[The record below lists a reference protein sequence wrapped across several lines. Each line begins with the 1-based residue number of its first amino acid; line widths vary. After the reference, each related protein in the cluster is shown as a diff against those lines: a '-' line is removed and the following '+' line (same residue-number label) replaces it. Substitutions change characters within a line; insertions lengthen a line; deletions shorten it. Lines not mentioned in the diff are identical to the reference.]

1 MPDALL
7 YSVLYFLIFV
17 GSISAIAWLA
27 VYFHPARPWDLR
39 PVGDD
44 STPPEGPAVWPRVAI
59 LVPARNESES
69 LPATLPALLA
79 QDYPGAFRVLLVDDR
94 SADGTAETA
103 ERLARENGAAQRL
116 TVLRG
121 QALPDGWAGKVWA
134 LEQARRYCESAGEGP
149 PAYFLLT
156 DADIRHAPQSLR
168 RLVAESEAG
177 SLALNS
183 RMARLRCASTAE
195 KGLIP
200 AFLFFFNLLYPMRRV
215 NDPGD
220 PLAAAAGGC
229 VLLKRER
236 LAAVGGFE
244 PIKSAIIDD
253 VSLARTIKA
262 PGAPIRLALSRNEV
276 VSLRAYE
283 TLVEIWKM
291 VRRTAFTELKYSW
304 LRLAGALLGLGL
316 MFAVPICWMLAGLGL
331 LAAGLSGSPG
341 LLAILA
347 LVLLVK
353 GLFAYALMTLVYRPA
368 VGFYELPRAWAWTL
382 PAAGLL
388 YACMTLDSAVRH
400 LFGLGPGW
408 RDPSSKTAPV
418 T

>member
-7 YSVLYFLIFV
+7 YAILYLLIFV

-44 STPPEGPAVWPRVAI
+44 APLPDGPPAWPRVAI
-59 LVPARNESES
+59 LVPARNEAES
-69 LPATLPALLA
+69 LPATLPALLD
-79 QDYPGAFRVLLVDDR
+79 QDYPGSFRVLLVDDR
-94 SADGTAETA
+94 SSDGTAETA
-103 ERLARENGAAQRL
+103 ERLARENGATERL

-121 QALPDGWAGKVWA
+121 QALPEGWTGKVWA
-134 LEQARRYCESAGEGP
+134 LEQARRHCEAASEGP
-149 PAYFLLT
+149 PDYFLLT
-156 DADIRHAPQSLR
+156 DADIRHAQQSLR
-168 RLVAESEAG
+168 RLVAEAEAG
-177 SLALNS
+177 GLALNS
-183 RMARLRCASTAE
+183 RMARLRCASTPE

-215 NDPGD
+215 NDPRD
-220 PLAAAAGGC
+220 KLAAAAGGC

-236 LAAVGGFE
+236 LAEVGGFE

-262 PGAPIRLALSRNEV
+262 PGAPIRLTLSRSEV

-283 TLVEIWKM
+283 TLGEIWKM

-316 MFAVPICWMLAGLGL
+316 MFAVPLLWMLAGLGL
-331 LAAGLSGSPG
+331 LVAGLSGSPG
-341 LLAILA
+341 LVAILG
-347 LVLLVK
+347 LFVLVK

-382 PAAGLL
+382 PVAGLL
-388 YACMTLDSAVRH
+388 YAGMTLDSAVRH
-400 LFGLGPGW
+400 LLGLGPGW
-408 RDPSSKTAPV
+408 RDPSAKSAPAA
-418 T
+418 